1 MDRTVQETDKAPTWP
16 YLLFVASGAAALVL
30 EAVFLRQLAWLFGN
44 SATATALVLSAFM
57 AGLAIGAAAFGQLA
71 DRTDRPL
78 RLFGLLELG
87 TAASGASLAWLLG
100 SGRELFLA
108 PLRLL
113 DHGLLQRMV
122 EFALAFGL
130 LLVPTVLMGGTLP
143 ALSRYVIR
151 RMDRFVGSLGLLY
164 GLNTLGAAVG
174 VFVAGFYLFELVGVS
189 RSAYLAA
196 AVQVSVAVTALL
208 IDRFAPAR
216 EFRPAKPVV
225 ESVED
230 ARPDASADGATRW
243 VCLLAAAVG
252 GLAVLGYEVIWTR
265 LLSLPMRSFS
275 YSFSLMLALFLLGLC
290 IGAGLLWLVGR
301 RISSPAR
308 WVGWMQI
315 AMGLYVAASLFW
327 LPGRLAPV
335 GASSFEGFLVSSAL
349 RAALIVLPPTIL
361 SGMVLPLAAR
371 GFSTSPRRIGTEVG
385 LVYGVNTAGAI
396 VGALAAGLL
405 LLPWLGAPTALA
417 VLALA
422 NAAVGAAVLVQQTG
436 RSAQA
441 LAALLLAA
449 ACAVPLLAADSSR
462 FVDAFLAATR
472 SSGRIGELLFFHEGS
487 TDTVAIVRKEYG
499 FHDPQAKSLI
509 TNGVAMSAT
518 VKPVWRYMAQEGHL
532 PVLLAASPSKAL
544 AVGVG
549 TGITLSAVVS
559 HPEVESIVAIELSE
573 GVLRGLPLFDLEND
587 RAYVDPRVRLLEEDG
602 RHYLELSEESFDV
615 VTLEPPPPIVAGS
628 VHLYSREFYELCLEH
643 LNVGGVVAQ
652 WLPLHAQSLA
662 SARMTARTFLDAFP
676 HVSLWLPSVRDAVLI
691 GAREPLDFDLGRL
704 FDAYDVPATRANLDA
719 AYLETPETFLATYL
733 LDRDGIEAWVG
744 DAPAIT
750 DDRPLMEFFRH
761 QGGNM
766 SDRDIATLLVPPQ
779 ADLGRIGG
787 LAEMPILKRAVEE
800 ENAALRLYVQAAT
813 DGQPGARVAAAR
825 ASRGTEF
832 HLYGFGCATAQLETL
847 RTAPATPPELWRT
860 HLERCRQLA
869 PPAMTPGTGD
879 ADHDGP

>member
-1 MDRTVQETDKAPTWP
+1 MQDTDNAPIWP

-57 AGLAIGAAAFGQLA
+57 AGLAIGAAAFGKLA
-71 DRTDRPL
+71 DRIERPL
-78 RLFGLLELG
+78 RLFGLLEMG

-113 DHGLLQRMV
+113 DHGLLQRLV
-122 EFALAFGL
+122 EFSLAFGL
-130 LLVPTVLMGGTLP
+130 VLVPTILMGGTLP

-174 VFVAGFYLFELVGVS
+174 VFAAGFYLFEWVGVS

-196 AVQVSVAVTALL
+196 AVQVTVGVTALSL
-208 IDRFAPAR
+208 DRFVRAR
-216 EFRPAKPVV
+216 TGPSAKARV
-225 ESVED
+225 ETGDPPQSEQYAGD
-230 ARPDASADGATRW
+230 STRL
-243 VCLLAAAVG
+243 VCLAAAAVG
-252 GLAVLGYEVIWTR
+252 GLVVLGYEVVWTR

-290 IGAGLLWLVGR
+290 IGAALLWLLGH
-301 RISSPAR
+301 RISHPAR

-315 AMGLYVAASLFW
+315 AMGLYVAVSLFW

-335 GASSFEGFLVSSAL
+335 GASSFEGFLWSSSL

-371 GFSTSPRRIGTEVG
+371 GFSTSTRRVGAQVG
-385 LVYGVNTAGAI
+385 LVYGLNTAGAI
-396 VGALAAGLL
+396 IGSLAAGLL
-405 LLPWLGAPTALA
+405 LLPWLGAPLALA

-422 NAAVGAAVLVQQTG
+422 NAAVGALVLVQQTG
-436 RSAQA
+436 RSVQA
-441 LAALLLAA
+441 LVALLLTA
-449 ACAVPLLAADSSR
+449 ACAAPLLAADTGR
-462 FVDAFLAATR
+462 FVDAFLGATR

-487 TDTVAIVRKEYG
+487 TDTVAIVRNEYG

-532 PVLLAASPSKAL
+532 PVLFAASPRKAL

-549 TGITLSAVVS
+549 TGITLGAVVS
-559 HPEVESIVAIELSE
+559 HREIESIVAIELSE
-573 GVLRGLPLFDLEND
+573 GVMRGLPIFEHENGL
-587 RAYVDPRVRLLEEDG
+587 AYEDPRVRLLREDG
-602 RHYLELSEESFDV
+602 RHYLELTDESFDV
-615 VTLEPPPPIVAGS
+615 ITLEPPPPIVAGS
-628 VHLYSREFYELCLEH
+628 VHLYSRDFYDLCLEH
-643 LNVGGVVAQ
+643 LNAGGAVAQ

-676 HVSLWLPSVRDAVLI
+676 HVMLWLPSVRDAVLV
-691 GAREPLDFDLGRL
+691 GAREPLGLDLGRL
-704 FDAYDVPATRANLDA
+704 FESFDDPETRANLDA
-719 AYLETPETFLATYL
+719 AYLETPEAFLGTYL
-733 LDRDGIEAWVG
+733 LDRAGIETWAG
-744 DAPAIT
+744 DAPVIT
-750 DDRPLMEFFRH
+750 DDHPLMEFFRH

-766 SDRDIATLLVPPQ
+766 SDRDIETLLVPPQ
-779 ADLGRIGG
+779 ADWDWVDGLGSLPALGDSVVR
-787 LAEMPILKRAVEE
+787 
-800 ENAALRLYVQAAT
+800 ENRALRLYVRGAVKGEPT
-813 DGQPGARVAAAR
+813 ARVAAAR
-825 ASRGTEF
+825 GSQGTEF
-832 HLYGFGCATAQLETL
+832 HLYGFGCATAQLDALRAAPDTSPDLL
-847 RTAPATPPELWRT
+847 RT
-860 HLERCRQLA
+860 HVERCRQLA
-869 PPAMTPGTGD
+869 PPAAMPGKGD
-879 ADHDGP
+879 MDRDGS